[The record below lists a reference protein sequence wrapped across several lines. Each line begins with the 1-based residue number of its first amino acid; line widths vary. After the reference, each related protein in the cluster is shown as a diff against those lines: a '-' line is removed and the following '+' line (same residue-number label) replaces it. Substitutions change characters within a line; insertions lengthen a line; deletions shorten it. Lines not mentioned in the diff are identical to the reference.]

1 MENIFP
7 LILIIIVFNVISA
20 ILKAFRG
27 GKGAAQKVV
36 QPPFAQPAEQVK
48 IKLWADDSYEEN
60 SPEPEYDYDYETEEE
75 IAESVAAPVYPPPL
89 PEEVYVMPPV
99 QKVHSARGTRATTD
113 GNTRY
118 GETGQPVSPATVFAS
133 NNAFLNAYLFHELL
147 QPPVSMRKKR

>member
-7 LILIIIVFNVISA
+7 LILIVIVFNVISA
-20 ILKAFRG
+20 ILRAFKG
-27 GKGAAQKVV
+27 GKGTAQQVI
-36 QPPFAQPAEQVK
+36 QPPLAQPGEQAK
-48 IKLWADDSYEEN
+48 IKLWADDSYEE
-60 SPEPEYDYDYETEEE
+60 SSSESDYDYEYETAAEG
-75 IAESVAAPVYPPPL
+75 AESAAVPVYPPPL
-89 PEEVYVMPPV
+89 PEEVYIRPPA

-133 NNAFLNAYLFHELL
+133 KNAFLNAYLFHELL